1 MKENIDILNS
11 KISDELLAAYID
23 GNLTENE
30 NALIENSLNE
40 DSMLSETCEI
50 VSDSVPI
57 RSIFDWELHKGDFGF
72 WEIGLPPAVT
82 NTEIEEQ
89 TNVEVPECLSLP
101 STDVLDIDVGADLD
115 NMSIDDLGT
124 NDLNTNDY

>member
-1 MKENIDILNS
+1 MKDFNDLLNS
-11 KISDELLAAYID
+11 GISDELLAAYID
-23 GNLTENE
+23 GNTTESE
-30 NALIENSLNE
+30 NALIENALNG
-40 DSMLSETCEI
+40 DSMLSEACEI
-50 VSDSVPI
+50 VSDSVSFGRNI
-57 RSIFDWELHKGDFGF
+57 DWELHKGDFGF